1 MLNKGCSLL
10 LITVLITQHPHSNPD
25 FRISLEINPF
35 NYIEFSLSLIVLL
48 ASDDKQCIPQTQF
61 QPECSWSSLGMVV
74 HIYMW
79 QKLNLKIPQ
88 TT

>member
-10 LITVLITQHPHSNPD
+10 LITVLITQHSHSNPD

-48 ASDDKQCIPQTQF
+48 ASDDKQYIAQVQF

-74 HIYMW
+74 HI
-79 QKLNLKIPQ
+79 
-88 TT
+88 